1 MPIDVRMPDGTL
13 ITAVPD
19 NITQADLLA
28 RYNAFSA
35 QPATSVAPEIQVKP
49 QAPQVGPEGAPIPS
63 ILQTQEPPVP
73 EQTILQKLVG
83 VEPTRGPQGP
93 GARELASDVYAAA
106 KQFPEQLASSVIQA
120 YQGKDIEAIADQDA
134 ISNKIINDAR
144 KTAEANMAIKGAED
158 TYTDFLGA
166 KIKRSDIRNLPQ
178 NLSFSLAAMGSA
190 LLSGLG
196 TTAVTRNPM
205 AGYGAGAAAAGKV
218 AYNIDTNNFLR
229 DFREGLNQA
238 SIEQRGIPITNEE
251 FVKIAQSPEMQ
262 TKAKDFNLDVRGKGA
277 VDELATIHG
286 LHEAGWEAI
295 SSTVGLGAGKYIFK
309 EALKGKILKPVAAF
323 TGELG
328 LELAGE
334 TATQLGQSNV
344 ERKAGMHEDA
354 ERSWS
359 SAEDWKKSYKEVAG
373 PTLLTTAVLGG
384 APAAVGA
391 AKRAITKAT
400 QPPAPQE
407 RVEPEVTPPVAPA
420 EAPATPPPIEPV
432 TVPTKIDTSHDT
444 QAMLDELSGKDIE
457 YVPEEEVTPTEVP
470 KETISNAKQL
480 TKALGGENASQ
491 LMSTDRFNPTY
502 NYTTKDGVEVTFKE
516 DGKIFDLVPGDE
528 STQVG
533 SDVHLDYI
541 GSTERGKGLASKEL
555 DRIIKKAD
563 DNNLSLSLEVDQQ
576 EKNGL
581 TNDQLKDWYARKG
594 FIFPRGSDLGYRPR
608 PSEDLGG
615 YPEKTIQV
623 PSSKIQDIGQQINSD
638 LMGRT
643 FSDEETFYAQFK
655 DGNLKEGYQVVPTAP
670 SPKGYDEI
678 YYYDGKNKPVRIS
691 DVYARYDSQNNK
703 TVVERLTGA
712 KQEPTGVI
720 TEEDKEFTPVG
731 GRLINKADADKLA
744 RESAIALQ
752 QNLATQEAER
762 DKQIRR
768 EIREEKF
775 KVPPTQTLS
784 ARLVELK
791 GIAKTEKGDMLGETG
806 KVEGYDHVFRDNG
819 GDLLTMVKDGLLDD
833 YLPPDIRTS
842 ATPPDGLYDARP
854 GYNYIS
860 DLMKTGE
867 KVHHYDYE
875 MAKLQHENMV
885 YEKNLAKQYMEPN
898 EAAQA
903 AAAEIQGKEYMN
915 VEIPTPKVTEQELLA
930 QFSAQA
936 QEYISEMPIF
946 ESAKETKSFKIEM
959 NKLRRAIKKGMV
971 NEADVIPAID
981 QIYESTQKDYV
992 PLERKRGAEIIKEK
1006 LLAAKRR
1013 KELSPEAVDMALFLI
1028 DKNPDLVRDL
1038 AISVI
1043 ASKRDGRA
1051 GGYAPLA
1058 RLATIFK
1065 YTPNNETAVHEI
1077 LHHLERMMPKDI
1089 QAAIR
1094 KAWAR
1099 SLKVSAERAFGGT
1112 NETLKQYY
1120 RDVIDYHTN
1129 GDEKA
1134 EKRAM
1139 SLLAAN
1145 KVGYDHY
1152 QNFNPSE
1159 FWAINGSSIVQNR
1172 YNADISE
1179 SMVERIKNWLSEFV
1193 EKVKALF
1200 NLQSDAAVIRALNS
1214 VAKGDGKFITDMIHE
1229 GALALDIS
1237 TPIKHEFSM
1246 DDIPKKS
1253 NEKFTI
1259 PAGTELF
1266 HGSHKE
1272 AADEILKN
1280 GAILKS
1286 NTFIKSNG
1294 GALDE
1299 GGLIWFA
1306 DKENAKDWA
1315 MSRNDPMHVSFYE
1328 KKYGKRLPGK
1338 VFVTVTNKPLRIVG
1352 KDYKLSEKD
1361 AIKLNRA
1368 LGLPEYKRLYK
1379 GDSLDLAAT
1388 RANNHTRSNIERFRT
1403 SVGEFSSP
1411 WPVILKELGLD
1422 GMYHET
1428 GIALSLNDVHASKVL
1443 EATEQNLANI
1453 ERKSDKD
1460 VPAGLHPYVWDK
1472 FKKMLAAEAKA
1483 SNYNYGSAKRETTM
1497 SAKRYL
1503 QSLDKYYPNEDPLK
1517 IDQKYQYEYGKLTDP
1532 EYIEK
1537 YGQYA
1542 FPELYAADQAKQ
1554 KEYSNIEKPSNKPQA
1569 FIDSMFAKYPQNPYK
1584 PTEFGMTFG
1593 EGEDMKVAF
1602 FDLKPSKTDPS
1613 NAVNVNFFYTFPQRE
1628 GIGTKAMKQLQDDAA
1643 AAGVDLELFPKQHGA
1658 VSGKALEKFY
1668 NKLGFNREKGRAFV
1682 WKAPIKEY
1690 ANIQRPPRNFRGQE
1704 VLPQWHGPEESKTD
1718 LWIYRLQNK
1727 QIDTKRVQ
1735 ELIGDIEENWNVYD
1749 KEQLY
1754 HGRTAAGIRNFLL
1767 KELLPIIKEIER
1779 LKISPEDVRT
1789 YLHNRHAEER
1799 NIQMNKINPDIYD
1812 ETTGRTIPN
1821 PLKDKGSG
1829 ISTPDARAYLAGL
1842 DPARKQILE
1851 QIATKF
1857 DQMVKG
1863 TQQILIDSGNES
1875 AETIAKW
1882 NKTYKH
1888 YVPLFRVEDEMA
1900 RPSGMGGTGQG
1911 FGTRGNFSKRAMG
1924 SEKDVQD
1931 ILSNIIAQR
1940 ERALIRA
1947 EKTRVGRALY
1957 GLAIQNPNPEFWL
1970 PINPDAIKSKKQA
1983 IAELRRMGIPDAED
1997 VVNNLMKEPKE
2008 RYLKKINVAEGAVE
2022 PDEDFDFDSGLP
2034 VNESKEVVAS
2044 KINVMARYKDFVFPV
2059 RINGKDRYIFFNKN
2073 DPRALRMVQSLKN
2086 LDVENLG
2093 WAVGIAGKFTR
2104 WFKNVNTQY
2113 NPVFGLVNFVRDF
2126 SGALLNLT
2134 NTEIKGEQ
2142 AKVIAGAYKAMGGI
2156 LNVHRAERKGKPL
2169 PTGPWAKLYQEA
2181 RAEGF
2186 QTGYRDSLIRN
2197 QEEMQIIEHTLEQFK
2212 DSNTKKAFY
2221 AVIGGLTDFNDMME
2235 NAIRLSAYKVAIDK
2249 GLSKQKAAIIAK
2261 NLTVNFDKKGAWTA
2275 QVNALY
2281 AFFNASVQGTE
2292 RIYRTITGPKG
2303 KMIIGGGILAG
2314 MVQAMMLAAAGYGD
2328 DDPPE
2333 FVREKNF
2340 IIPLPD
2346 GTYLTVPY
2354 PLGYNV
2360 LPNSGR
2366 IIMDFMLHGGR
2377 DPGKHSVAFLSS
2389 IVNSFNPLG
2398 STSLSFQTLAPT
2410 IADPLVALGEN
2421 KDAFGRPISR
2431 KDRATAPTPGY
2442 TRSRETASRISQGL
2456 AYFLNLASGGS
2467 KYQKGYISPTA
2478 DELDFIAGQVGGGL
2492 YREVTK
2498 AGKAISAVVTGEEI
2512 PTYQRPILGR
2522 FAGKTGSQAAVSQ
2535 TFYDNVTRMTDHEN
2549 EIKGRMK
2556 NRENVE
2562 SYLSDYPE
2570 ARLWKRAN
2578 SVENKINELNKRKRL
2593 FLERGFPKERI
2604 QAVDTQKTML
2614 MQRFNDQVKNLR
2626 PD

>member
-1 MPIDVRMPDGTL
+1 MPDGTL

-93 GARELASDVYAAA
+93 GAKELASDVYAAA

-457 YVPEEEVTPTEVP
+457 YVPEEEVKPLEEQQSVLDEANKILTVFEANKTKVPVQYVHLTEAIKNGEITSLRDLKEYKEIYDVLINKTNAKDRKIHNMPTPELQAMADQGMIQWSDEFINSLNKP
-470 KETISNAKQL
+470 KEEAKPEIL
-480 TKALGGENASQ
+480 YSAPMGENTEYHVLKNDLGHVAN
-491 LMSTDRFNPTY
+491 LYD
-502 NYTTKDGVEVTFKE
+502 KDAGRY
-516 DGKIFDLVPGDE
+516 VPD
-528 STQVG
+528 S
-533 SDVHLDYI
+533 
-541 GSTERGKGLASKEL
+541 
-555 DRIIKKAD
+555 
-563 DNNLSLSLEVDQQ
+563 
-576 EKNGL
+576 
-581 TNDQLKDWYARKG
+581 AR
-594 FIFPRGSDLGYRPR
+594 IFP
-608 PSEDLGG
+608 
-615 YPEKTIQV
+615 V
-623 PSSKIQDIGQQINSD
+623 
-638 LMGRT
+638 
-643 FSDEETFYAQFK
+643 ETFGTQTEIAAKNFVQEEQDKAAKY
-655 DGNLKEGYQVVPTAP
+655 DP
-670 SPKGYDEI
+670 SI
-678 YYYDGKNKPVRIS
+678 
-691 DVYARYDSQNNK
+691 
-703 TVVERLTGA
+703 

-720 TEEDKEFTPVG
+720 SETEKQFTPVG
-731 GRLINKADADKLA
+731 GRLINKADADRLA

-752 QNLATQEAER
+752 QNLATQEVER

-833 YLPPDIRTS
+833 YLPPDIRTT

-860 DLMKTGE
+860 DIMKTGE
-867 KVHHYDYE
+867 KAHHYDYE

-959 NKLRRAIKKGMV
+959 NKLRRAIKKGLV
-971 NEADVIPAID
+971 SEADVIPAID
-981 QIYESTQKDYV
+981 QIYESTQKDYE
-992 PLERKRGAEIIKEK
+992 PSERIRGAEIIKEK

-1013 KELSPEAVDMALFLI
+1013 KELSPEIVDMALFLI
-1028 DKNPDLVRDL
+1028 DKNPALVKDL
-1038 AISVI
+1038 AISI
-1043 ASKRDGRA
+1043 TASKRDGRA

-1094 KAWAR
+1094 KAWSR

-1112 NETLKQYY
+1112 NETLKKYY

-1139 SLLAAN
+1139 SLLADNA
-1145 KVGYDHY
+1145 VGYDHY

-1159 FWAINGSSIVQNR
+1159 FWAVNGSSIVQNR

-1229 GALALDIS
+1229 DILLADITKKSAIEAFDKKSIENLSQVTHKNRSKLIEMPIDKFLKLAKPLNKDGEYKTTAREVLARGEKFKEIPNLWYAIDAQGNAKITGHEGRHRALALRDAGY
-1237 TPIKHEFSM
+1237 TTMPVEFRGPIRWSEQQ
-1246 DDIPKKS
+1246 DPK
-1253 NEKFTI
+1253 
-1259 PAGTELF
+1259 LF
-1266 HGSHKE
+1266 
-1272 AADEILKN
+1272 DY
-1280 GAILKS
+1280 
-1286 NTFIKSNG
+1286 
-1294 GALDE
+1294 
-1299 GGLIWFA
+1299 
-1306 DKENAKDWA
+1306 
-1315 MSRNDPMHVSFYE
+1315 YE
-1328 KKYGKRLPGK
+1328 KWPGRLKAEDG
-1338 VFVTVTNKPLRIVG
+1338 
-1352 KDYKLSEKD
+1352 DYVAS
-1361 AIKLNRA
+1361 
-1368 LGLPEYKRLYK
+1368 
-1379 GDSLDLAAT
+1379 
-1388 RANNHTRSNIERFRT
+1388 F
-1403 SVGEFSSP
+1403 
-1411 WPVILKELGLD
+1411 PV
-1422 GMYHET
+1422 
-1428 GIALSLNDVHASKVL
+1428 
-1443 EATEQNLANI
+1443 
-1453 ERKSDKD
+1453 
-1460 VPAGLHPYVWDK
+1460 
-1472 FKKMLAAEAKA
+1472 
-1483 SNYNYGSAKRETTM
+1483 KREDAEL
-1497 SAKRYL
+1497 S
-1503 QSLDKYYPNEDPLK
+1503 
-1517 IDQKYQYEYGKLTDP
+1517 YEEST
-1532 EYIEK
+1532 
-1537 YGQYA
+1537 A
-1542 FPELYAADQAKQ
+1542 Q
-1554 KEYSNIEKPSNKPQA
+1554 KEYLNIEKPSNKPQA

-1602 FDLKPSKTDPS
+1602 FDLKPSKTDPN

-1628 GIGTKAMKQLQDDAA
+1628 GVGTKAMKQLQDDAA
-1643 AAGVDLELFPKQHGA
+1643 AAGIDLELFPKQHGA
-1658 VSGKALEKFY
+1658 VSSKALEKFY

-1735 ELIGDIEENWNVYD
+1735 ELIGDIEEDWNVYD

-1957 GLAIQNPNPEFWL
+1957 GMAIQNPNPDFWL
-1970 PINPDAIKSKKQA
+1970 PINPDAIKNKKQA

-2008 RYLKKINVAEGAVE
+2008 RYLKKINVAEGVVE

-2604 QAVDTQKTML
+2604 QAVDAQKTML
-2614 MQRFNDQVKNLR
+2614 MQRFNTQVKNLR